1 MLSTNNRAKECK
13 RWMQECQSALSHL
26 KEEEV
31 SGVLPQLVRMRLLRS
46 FVTKAAEYIPNM
58 VPSAKG
64 LGARDQARENK
75 ATCALAGPERNGRV
89 SALSLKLQS
98 T

>member
-1 MLSTNNRAKECK
+1 
-13 RWMQECQSALSHL
+13 
-26 KEEEV
+26 
-31 SGVLPQLVRMRLLRS
+31 MRLLLS
-46 FVTKAAEYIPNM
+46 FVTKAAEYVPNM

-64 LGARDQARENK
+64 LGARDQARESK

-98 T
+98 MYLTWFPVPRGLVLGTRLGRARLHVH